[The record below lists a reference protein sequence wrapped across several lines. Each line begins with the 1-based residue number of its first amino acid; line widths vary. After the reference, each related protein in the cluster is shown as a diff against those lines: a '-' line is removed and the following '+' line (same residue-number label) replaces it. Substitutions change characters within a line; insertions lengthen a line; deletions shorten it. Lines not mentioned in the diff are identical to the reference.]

1 MKATDSLPRIW
12 KAKWIN
18 PELSHESDQRQ
29 PASVLRRRF
38 NLENTE
44 NARLYITC
52 HGLYEASLN
61 GRRVGDFVL
70 APGTGNYR
78 KRLCVQSYDV
88 SALLRTGINE
98 LSVTLGDGWYR
109 GSVGIDGMNNY
120 YGTDIALLCQ
130 LETNGTPVLCSDEEW
145 EASQQGPTRE
155 NDLQQGE
162 TYDALM
168 EKITDWHAVSVLD
181 LRYDNLV
188 SDESVP
194 VIEQE
199 RFPGKLLRT
208 PNGDT
213 VIDFGQNLAGYTEL
227 HVTAE
232 AGQKLTSA
240 SATQRWRRI
249 SILRAPS
256 SLRSQYIPRCRRQV
270 FLNAEMQM

>member
-1 MKATDSLPRIW
+1 MKKTDSLHRIW

-109 GSVGIDGMNNY
+109 GSVGIDGMNN
-120 YGTDIALLCQ
+120 
-130 LETNGTPVLCSDEEW
+130 
-145 EASQQGPTRE
+145 
-155 NDLQQGE
+155 
-162 TYDALM
+162 
-168 EKITDWHAVSVLD
+168 
-181 LRYDNLV
+181 
-188 SDESVP
+188 
-194 VIEQE
+194 
-199 RFPGKLLRT
+199 
-208 PNGDT
+208 
-213 VIDFGQNLAGYTEL
+213 
-227 HVTAE
+227 
-232 AGQKLTSA
+232 
-240 SATQRWRRI
+240 
-249 SILRAPS
+249 
-256 SLRSQYIPRCRRQV
+256 
-270 FLNAEMQM
+270 